1 MYVCVNVYVC
11 VNMCQHHLSCTHA
24 PLVYVCQYVCCMYI
38 NTCIYACMHV
48 YVCACMCVRMYAH
61 RSHSLSRVR
70 KHAHAPSKH
79 AHARSLVPSLPVHLS
94 LSLTLSPAP
103 QQQQHEPAPPY
114 HCFQLHRHYPLQ
126 SCLDRNPQDPLL
138 VRGNLCVGVRKYCGC
153 RQIALCVLHLL
164 LRQRCSYKTDVI
176 HKFDW
181 LSVDISASVCDAG
194 SRINF

>member
-1 MYVCVNVYVC
+1 MHVCMYTCVHVCV
-11 VNMCQHHLSCTHA
+11 
-24 PLVYVCQYVCCMYI
+24 
-38 NTCIYACMHV
+38 YACMHIDLT
-48 YVCACMCVRMYAH
+48 
-61 RSHSLSRVR
+61 LSRAFANTHTRVLT
-70 KHAHAPSKH
+70 H
-79 AHARSLVPSLPVHLS
+79 AHARSLVPTLPVHLS

-114 HCFQLHRHYPLQ
+114 HCFQLHRHYPLP

-138 VRGNLCVGVRKYCGC
+138 VLGNLCVGVWKYCGC